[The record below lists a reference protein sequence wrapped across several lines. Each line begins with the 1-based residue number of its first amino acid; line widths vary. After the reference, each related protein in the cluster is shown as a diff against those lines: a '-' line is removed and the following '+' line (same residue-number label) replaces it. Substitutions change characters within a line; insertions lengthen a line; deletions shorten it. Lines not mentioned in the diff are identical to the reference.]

1 MCGCVLRLTRVK
13 AAVIIRELT
22 RAEVERVWE
31 IDRREVIERVV
42 HLQEGR
48 LILEA
53 AFFDMQGWPPGEA
66 ALYTPLLLDC
76 HDRGGCF
83 YGAFDGDALAGVA
96 ILESRFIGSRV
107 DQLQLKFL
115 HVGKPYRRTGL
126 GKALFECVA
135 QRAKE
140 MGAKQLY
147 ISATPSENTIGF
159 YLHLGC
165 ALAVEIDPELFALE
179 PEDIHLV
186 YSLA

>member
-1 MCGCVLRLTRVK
+1 M
-13 AAVIIRELT
+13 IIRELT

-31 IDRREVIERVV
+31 IDRREVIEKVY
-42 HLQEGR
+42 HLRDGR

-53 AFFDMQGWPPGEA
+53 EFFDMQGWPPGEG

-76 HDRGGCF
+76 HDRGGFF
-83 YGAFDGDALAGVA
+83 YGAFDGASMAGVA
-96 ILESRFIGSRV
+96 ILESRFIGSRG

-126 GKALFECVA
+126 GKTLFESA
-135 QRAKE
+135 ARRAKE
-140 MGAKQLY
+140 MGAKKLY

-165 ALAVEIDPELFALE
+165 SLAEEIDADLFALE

-186 YSLA
+186 YTLV